1 MVTLTSSQPVSHKN
15 QRVDPLKESKIPP
28 ASYLLNGA
36 SVGRVAPPKD
46 APQARAIRVAKGI
59 SPASREAA
67 VSVSECRS
75 TARRE
80 MVSAVPRKRTAPL
93 QEVFETQKCEIL
105 HDYDDSMDSE

>member
-1 MVTLTSSQPVSHKN
+1 M
-15 QRVDPLKESKIPP
+15 
-28 ASYLLNGA
+28 
-36 SVGRVAPPKD
+36 GRVAPPKD

-93 QEVFETQKCEIL
+93 QVFKTKKCEIL
-105 HDYDDSMDSE
+105 DDSMDTE